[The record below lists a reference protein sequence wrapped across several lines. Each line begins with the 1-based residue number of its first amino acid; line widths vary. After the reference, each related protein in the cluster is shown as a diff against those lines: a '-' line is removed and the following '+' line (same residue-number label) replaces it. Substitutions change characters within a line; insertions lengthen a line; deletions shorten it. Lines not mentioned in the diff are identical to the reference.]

1 VRIKNDGEN
10 LKGYSLILENFVGFA
25 LVGWHKSNFGNKA
38 ICGGC
43 SFLATPDCVSTVSTQ
58 AKNSGWIGLGRAKV
72 SQGLH
77 QQQLIELKSH
87 LAIADARI

>member
-1 VRIKNDGEN
+1 MRIKNDCEK

-25 LVGWHKSNFGNKA
+25 LVGWHESYFGNKA

-58 AKNSGWIGLGRAKV
+58 ARNRRGIGLGRSPV
-72 SQGLH
+72 PVWSEVG
-77 QQQLIELKSH
+77 SH
-87 LAIADARI
+87 AG